1 MFNRLPKALKIKIYQ
16 YDMTYHNIYKTVLIE
31 FLEKTSFW
39 RIKWLNKTMD
49 YSRENDD
56 PSIYKYD
63 SKKSNIK
70 SIVNYWNNE
79 YSKVTFL
86 NLWKT
91 KNNCTDCFITDEERK
106 GSQVI
111 LRRLKLLKNYKYDIN
126 RNKLYKPSSI

>member
-1 MFNRLPKALKIKIYQ
+1 
-16 YDMTYHNIYKTVLIE
+16 MTYHKIYKNVLNE

-49 YSRENDD
+49 FSRENNDT
-56 PSIYKYD
+56 PIYKYD

-79 YSKVTFL
+79 YSNVSFL

-91 KNNCTDCFITDEERK
+91 KNNCTECFITDEERK
-106 GSQVI
+106 GSYTI
-111 LRRLKLLKNYKYDIN
+111 MKRLKLLKDYKYDIN
-126 RNKLYKPSSI
+126 NNKLYKPSGI